1 MQIETKYYIDGK
13 EVVLVAEDYST
24 KIYQDTNNVNQFYVA
39 SYENVVAS
47 ISEDKINIEERYQ
60 KHKLLV
66 L

>member
-1 MQIETKYYIDGK
+1 MQIETKYYINGR

-47 ISEDKINIEERYQ
+47 ISEDNINIEEKYQ
-60 KHKLLV
+60 KHELL
-66 L
+66 